1 MHETIMD
8 NKDGE
13 LLRRA
18 LQNNIVL
25 RSTSQLYVRSLISS
39 GPETNGSRI
48 LDALVQGLPQM

>member
-8 NKDGE
+8 NKEGE

-18 LQNNIVL
+18 LQNIVL